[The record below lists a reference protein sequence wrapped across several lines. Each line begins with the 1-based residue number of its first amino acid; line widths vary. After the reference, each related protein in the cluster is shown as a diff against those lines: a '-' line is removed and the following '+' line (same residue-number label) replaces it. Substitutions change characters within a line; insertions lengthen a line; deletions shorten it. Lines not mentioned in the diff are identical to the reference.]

1 MTVASTKSLTVPTPA
16 AARSG
21 FETVRRLMRSPSG
34 ATGAIL
40 LLVLF
45 VLAAVSALG
54 LLPFDPAVQDRTA
67 RLQAPGAT
75 HWFGTDQFGRDIF
88 SRVASGVA
96 NSAAVALVAVA
107 VATVIGTLAGV
118 VAGFLRGATDIAIGG
133 VTNVLFA
140 FPPLLLALTLASVFQ
155 RNWFTVAIAI
165 AVVYTPIFVRVTRGP
180 VLSLREVDYV
190 SAARATGM
198 HATSIML
205 RHILPNITGI
215 LIVQITLSLSW
226 AVLTEASLS
235 FLGLGTPPP
244 AASLGS
250 MIFDARTLVSVAPWT
265 LFAPGLVLILLVI
278 GLNLLGDGLRD
289 ALDPTARRAR

>member
-1 MTVASTKSLTVPTPA
+1 MTIASSTAAILVAPPS
-16 AARSG
+16 RSG
-21 FETVRRLMRSPSG
+21 GQTIGRILRSPSG
-34 ATGAIL
+34 AAGAVIIV
-40 LLVLF
+40 VLF
-45 VLAAVSALG
+45 ALAVVSSLG
-54 LLPFDPAVQDRTA
+54 VLPFDPAMQDRTA
-67 RLQAPGAT
+67 RLQAPGAV

-96 NSAAVALVAVA
+96 NSAIVALVAVT
-107 VATVIGTLAGV
+107 VATVVGTLAGV
-118 VAGFLRGATDIAIGG
+118 VAGFVRGVADIAIGG

-140 FPPLLLALTLASVFQ
+140 FPPLLLALTLASVFE

-180 VLSLREVDYV
+180 VLTLREVDYV

-198 HATSIML
+198 NAASIMA

-265 LFAPGLVLILLVI
+265 LFAPGAVLILLVV